1 MTFVFLWSPCIP
13 AHMCHCSN
21 HPPPQTRRQ
30 HRRQHGAP
38 PSSRPTTSSCSLPAL
53 RRLPVT
59 LTPQAPPPT
68 PHTGTSHLRRRLEG
82 SFLRP
87 SVCVIKFPPVVS
99 VLLASS
105 EGTRHSDPDSVG
117 SREPLRSQ
125 DAGGIRKPFRVTFPS
140 QDGGVFCGDRRAAF
154 ATTRDVSSRY
164 TSLSNFGLY
173 VGHTTL
179 FPIQPVSGFM

>member
-1 MTFVFLWSPCIP
+1 LGYVNTQIGKKKKTLAKMTFVFLWSPCIP

-105 EGTRHSDPDSVG
+105 EGTRHSGPDSAG
-117 SREPLRSQ
+117 SRF
-125 DAGGIRKPFRVTFPS
+125 DAPG
-140 QDGGVFCGDRRAAF
+140 
-154 ATTRDVSSRY
+154 
-164 TSLSNFGLY
+164 
-173 VGHTTL
+173 
-179 FPIQPVSGFM
+179 